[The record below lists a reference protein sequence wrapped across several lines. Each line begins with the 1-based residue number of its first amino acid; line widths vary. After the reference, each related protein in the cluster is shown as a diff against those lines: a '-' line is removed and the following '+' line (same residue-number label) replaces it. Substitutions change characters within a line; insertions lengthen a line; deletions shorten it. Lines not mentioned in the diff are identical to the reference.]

1 MQNEEGTFLWAEG
14 KEEAPLSEMIEAIET
29 RLGHVLPDG
38 FRSEISPARNA
49 WISSIAGVMKKGAI
63 LTIDYGLTER
73 EYYHEQRNSGT
84 LACYFK
90 HRMNHDPF
98 LWPGLQDISTW
109 VDFSACA
116 RVAEDVGL
124 SVAGYTTQGQ
134 FLVNS
139 DAIRQLDLT
148 NSADAIQTAQALKT
162 LVLPGEMG
170 ERFKVLLLS
179 RNLQL
184 NPLPG
189 RDFRDRL

>member
-1 MQNEEGTFLWAEG
+1 MV
-14 KEEAPLSEMIEAIET
+14 EAIES
-29 RLGHVLPDG
+29 RLGYVLPDG
-38 FRSEISPARNA
+38 YRSEISPTRNA
-49 WISSIAGVMKKGAI
+49 WIASIAGVMKKGAI

-84 LACYFK
+84 LACYFR

-116 RVAEDVGL
+116 RAAKEAGL

-139 DAIRQLDLT
+139 GAIGKLDFT
-148 NSADAIQTAQALKT
+148 DSADAIQAAQSLKT

-170 ERFKVLLLS
+170 ERFKIMLLS
-179 RNLQL
+179 RNLHL
-184 NPLPG
+184 APLPG
-189 RDFRDRL
+189 RDFRGRI